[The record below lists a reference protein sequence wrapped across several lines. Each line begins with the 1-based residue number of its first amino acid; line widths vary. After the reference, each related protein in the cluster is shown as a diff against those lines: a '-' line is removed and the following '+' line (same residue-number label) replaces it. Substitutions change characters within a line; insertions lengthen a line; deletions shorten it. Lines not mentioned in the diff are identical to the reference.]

1 MFSRVSNGIRG
12 FVATVAGI
20 GLSVLASA
28 VELPVRILPLGD
40 SLTRGNNDSDYRNGQ
55 SYSDVPGGYRRAL
68 DAALVSASYPH
79 DFVGSK
85 SDNAAPGMD
94 PDHEGNP
101 GWRTDEILTLVPG
114 ALATGPRAVLLLAG
128 TNDILQRVPVAT
140 ALGHLET
147 TIDTITGTNPAIRL
161 FVATIPPITMDWPR
175 QGQNIVSAA
184 VLNADADAY
193 NAGLRDLVSVKAAA
207 GARVLLVDLNADLVY
222 TDPQNPANDFYQ
234 PGDGIHPGQAG
245 YDQMATLWFAAL
257 AASDV
262 FLPAAPSDVNAV
274 ALDARHVEV
283 SWGAAAD
290 NHTGFEVERREQGAA
305 VFDPPMA
312 LGAAQLELV
321 DPGLEPETT
330 YEYRISAVNQLGANA
345 ADEIVT
351 VTTGTQE
358 AYDLW
363 AAAYPEFDGLPES
376 SRAPLA
382 DANDDGV
389 PNLLAYAFSCDPL
402 APLPSGAAPS
412 LDSPD
417 GLVFRFRRNTVAP
430 DLSWEVLAAPSPAGP
445 WEPAQVTATA
455 VDPIPGETGVEEVA
469 VSLQTNGNTGFFR
482 LRVVRPASAP

>member
-1 MFSRVSNGIRG
+1 MV
-12 FVATVAGI
+12 GI
-20 GLSVLASA
+20 GLSVLAGA

-55 SYSDVPGGYRRAL
+55 SYSDIPGGYRLAL
-68 DAALVSASYPH
+68 DAALVSAAYPH

-85 SDNAAPGMD
+85 SDNSAPGMD

-101 GWRTDEILTLVPG
+101 GWRTDQILALVPG
-114 ALATGPRAVLLLAG
+114 ALAAEPRAVLLLAG
-128 TNDILQRVPVAT
+128 TNDVLQRVPVAT

-147 TIDTITGTNPAIRL
+147 TIDTITGTDPAIRL
-161 FVATIPPITMDWPR
+161 FVATIPPITQSWKH
-175 QGQNIVSAA
+175 QGVTTSAA
-184 VLNADADAY
+184 VLNADADSY
-193 NAGLRDLVSVKAAA
+193 NAGLRDLVSAKAAA
-207 GARVLLVDLNADLVY
+207 GGRVLLVDLNADLVY

-245 YDQMATLWFAAL
+245 YDQMAALWFAAL
-257 AASDV
+257 SASDV

-290 NHTGFEVERREQGAA
+290 NHTGFEVERREQGAT
-305 VFDPPMA
+305 VFDPPVA

-330 YEYRISAVNQLGANA
+330 YEYRISAVNQLGGNA

-351 VTTGTQE
+351 VTTGNQD

-363 AAAYPEFDGLPES
+363 TAAYPGFAGLPES

-412 LDSPD
+412 LDASD

-430 DLSWEVLAAPSPAGP
+430 DLSWEVLAAPSPAGT

-455 VDPIPGETGVEEVA
+455 VAPVPGESGVEEVA
-469 VSLQTNGNTGFFR
+469 VSLQPSGDVGFFR
-482 LRVVRPASAP
+482 LRVVRPVPTP